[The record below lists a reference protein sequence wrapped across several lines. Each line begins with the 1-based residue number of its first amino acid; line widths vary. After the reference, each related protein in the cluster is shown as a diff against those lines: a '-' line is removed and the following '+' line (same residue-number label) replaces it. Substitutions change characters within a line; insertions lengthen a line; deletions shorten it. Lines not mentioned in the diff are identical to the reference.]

1 LAESPL
7 TMKLFG
13 EQLVEKGIVTREQLW
28 EALRLQSRT
37 GEYLGDI
44 LIKLG
49 LVTEDSIGIIPGVQ
63 QIRLDSI
70 DPVLLKMIPEQLI
83 RRHMVIPI
91 KKEENCLT
99 VAMANPM
106 DIMAIDDLRLFTG
119 CEIETVQAGE
129 KDILAVIQKHFGI
142 LDVDKIFEE
151 YKLPADQQEPD
162 AAALEEEEAVNEA
175 PIVRLVNSIFFQA
188 IEQNAS
194 DIHIE
199 PQDYRARVRYRIDGM
214 LREIMTIPHRIRSAV
229 ISRIKIMS
237 EMDIA
242 EKRIPQD
249 GRLQLKFGSREI
261 DFRVSTL
268 PTIHGEKV
276 VIRLL
281 DKGSMKSLRIEQI
294 GFGPLNL
301 KRFTNALKRP
311 YGMLLITGPTGS
323 GKTTTLYAA
332 LNEISTVEK
341 NVITVE
347 DPVEYMLDGINQTQV
362 NIKAGMTFAASLR
375 AILRQD
381 PDIIMVGEIRDAETA
396 EIAVRAAMTGHLVLS
411 TLHTNDAA
419 GAVTRLVDMGIE
431 PFLVAS
437 SVLATVAQRLVRLI
451 CPKCRQAYMLE
462 PDAPEREF
470 IGVGPGSPVTLY
482 RGIGCDECG
491 YVGYRGRL
499 AIHEVLPMTAALRAL
514 ITRNAPVDEIEFT
527 ALAEGM
533 ISLKKDGIQKA
544 LDGLTTIEEVIR
556 VTYIDE
562 YEPDI
567 LPSHHV

>member
-1 LAESPL
+1 LAEAPK
-7 TMKLFG
+7 TIKLFG
-13 EQLVEKGIVTREQLW
+13 EQLVEKGIITREQLW

-37 GEYLGDI
+37 GDFLGNI

-49 LVTEDSIGIIPGVQ
+49 LVTEDSICDIPGVQ
-63 QIRLDSI
+63 QTRLDNI
-70 DPVLLKMIPEQLI
+70 DPILLKTIPEQLV
-83 RRHMVIPI
+83 RRYMVVPV
-91 KKEENCLT
+91 KKEGNCLT
-99 VAMANPM
+99 VAMTNPM
-106 DIMAIDDLRLFTG
+106 NIMAIDDLRLFTG
-119 CEIETVQAGE
+119 CEIEPVQAGE

-151 YKLPADQQEPD
+151 YKLLTDQQEPET
-162 AAALEEEEAVNEA
+162 AALEEEAINEA

-199 PQDYRARVRYRIDGM
+199 PQEYHARVRYRIDGM
-214 LREIMTIPHRIRSAV
+214 LREIMTIPHKIRSAV
-229 ISRIKIMS
+229 ISRVKIIS

-261 DFRVSTL
+261 DLRVSTL
-268 PTIHGEKV
+268 PTVYGEKV

-281 DKGSMKSLRIEQI
+281 DKGNMKSFKIEQI

-301 KRFTNALKRP
+301 KRFTNALKKP

-332 LNEISTVEK
+332 LNEINTVEK
-341 NVITVE
+341 NVVTVE
-347 DPVEYMLDGINQTQV
+347 DPVEYMLEGINQTQV
-362 NIKAGMTFAASLR
+362 NTKAGMTFAASLR

-381 PDIIMVGEIRDAETA
+381 PDVIMVGEIRDSETA
-396 EIAVRAAMTGHLVLS
+396 KIAVRAAMTGHLVLS
-411 TLHTNDAA
+411 TLHTNNAA
-419 GAVTRLVDMGIE
+419 GAITRLIDMGIE

-451 CPKCRQAYMLE
+451 CPKCRRAYVLG

-470 IGVGPGSPVTLY
+470 IGVGPENPVTLY

-491 YVGYRGRL
+491 NVGYRGRL

-514 ITRNAPVDEIEFT
+514 IIRNAPVDEIELK
-527 ALAEGM
+527 AMKEEM
-533 ISLKKDGIQKA
+533 ISLKMDGIRKA
-544 LDGLTTIEEVIR
+544 LDGLTTIEEIMRVI
-556 VTYIDE
+556 YIDE
-562 YEPDI
+562 NEPDI
-567 LPSHHV
+567 YTESSG